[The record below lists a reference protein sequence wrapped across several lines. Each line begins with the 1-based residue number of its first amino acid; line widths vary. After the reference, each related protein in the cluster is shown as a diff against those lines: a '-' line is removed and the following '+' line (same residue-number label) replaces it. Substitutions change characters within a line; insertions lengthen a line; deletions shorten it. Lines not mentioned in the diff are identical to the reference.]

1 MLHRNIALPPGASQH
16 QSKGVV
22 SVRLMNFQKIGTLF
36 LGFLLASVPVVAQ
49 QGSHGKTSATPQKTA
64 PAKPAEQS
72 ARPAQTT
79 KPDKAAAYYH
89 FSLGHIY
96 EESMAMY
103 GRSDYASKAIE
114 EYKKAIQADPGS
126 DFLNAQLAGLYARTG
141 RVRDA
146 VLEAQDILKRDP
158 NNVLAHKLLGRIYL
172 RSLGD
177 PEQGTQSRE
186 VLKLAIEQYQALAKL
201 EPDDADNLL
210 LLGRLYILNKDYK
223 EAEAE
228 FKTAMNVDPTSEEAV
243 TNLAL
248 LYNEQGNNQKAIEV
262 LNSVPQDRRTS
273 KMYAAL
279 GYTYEQQK
287 NYKQAISAYK
297 QAVQLDKENVDAMRG
312 LAQNLASDNQI
323 DAALS
328 EYQMVED
335 TDPQDAQ
342 APLRMAEI
350 YRRMGKFDLAMENLQ
365 KAEALSQDSL
375 EVPYNEAMVLEAQ
388 GKYDDAA
395 STLQKL
401 LARTTSPDGN
411 YTAGERNN
419 RTVFLE
425 RLGAIYREADRPGLA
440 IETYRKIIDLGGDES
455 ARGYSDLID
464 VYRDQKQWADADR
477 TAREA
482 IQKFPKDKNLKM
494 AMALQLVDDGK
505 PDEAVRMAKSALT
518 GGPDDRDTYVQISQI
533 YARLKRWKD
542 AETSLAEAEKL
553 AVRPEEKEYIQ
564 FVLGSVY
571 ERQKKYTQAEQ
582 AFRQVLQM
590 DPNNSQ
596 TLNYLGYMLA
606 DRNTHLDEALNLIKH
621 AVQLD
626 PQNGAYLD
634 SLGWAYFRLG
644 QYEQAEENL
653 RRAADKT
660 PNDPTVQDHLAQL
673 YAKTGKLK
681 LAEAHWERALNEWS
695 KSVPADVDQGDVSR
709 VQKKLESTKVKLAQ
723 QQTK

>member
-1 MLHRNIALPPGASQH
+1 
-16 QSKGVV
+16 
-22 SVRLMNFQKIGTLF
+22 MNFQKIGTLS
-36 LGFLLASVPVVAQ
+36 LGFLLATVSVVAQ
-49 QGSHGKTSATPQKTA
+49 QGSHGKTSATAQQKTV

-72 ARPAQTT
+72 GQPAQAT

-89 FSLGHIY
+89 FALGHMY

-103 GRSDYASKAIE
+103 GRSDYATKAID
-114 EYKKAIQADPGS
+114 EYKKAIQADPTS
-126 DFLNAQLAGLYARTG
+126 DFLNAHLAEMYARTG

-146 VLEAQDILKRDP
+146 VLEAQNILKRDP
-158 NNVLAHKLLGRIYL
+158 NNLLAHKLLGQIYL
-172 RSLGD
+172 HSLGD
-177 PEQGTQSRE
+177 PAQGTPSRE

-201 EPDDADNLL
+201 EPKDADNLL

-223 EAEAE
+223 DAETE
-228 FKTAMNVDPTSEEAV
+228 FRNAMNVDPTSEEAV

-248 LYNEQGNNQKAIEV
+248 LYNEQGNNQKAAEV
-262 LNSVPQDRRTS
+262 LSSVPEANRTS

-287 NYKQAISAYK
+287 NYKQAIAAYK

-312 LAQNLASDNQI
+312 LAENLANDNQTE
-323 DAALS
+323 AALS
-328 EYQMVED
+328 EYQIVQD
-335 TDPQDAQ
+335 TDPQDSQ

-350 YRRMGKFDLAMENLQ
+350 YRRMGKFDLAMENLK
-365 KAEALSQDSL
+365 KAEALNQDSL
-375 EVPYNEAMVLEAQ
+375 EIPYTEATVLEAQ

-401 LARTTSPDGN
+401 LARTSSPDGN
-411 YTAGERNN
+411 YSAGERNN
-419 RTVFLE
+419 RTLFLE
-425 RLGAIYREADRPGLA
+425 RLGAIYREADRPAVA
-440 IETYRKIIDLGGDES
+440 IETYRKIIDLGGDEA

-494 AMALQLVDDGK
+494 AMALQLVDAGK
-505 PDEAVRMAKSALT
+505 ADDAIRMAKSALT
-518 GGPDDRDTYVQISQI
+518 GGPDDQQTYVQISQI

-542 AETSLAEAEKL
+542 AENALASAQKV
-553 AVRPEEKEYIQ
+553 AVRPEEKEYTQ

-571 ERQKKYTQAEQ
+571 ERQKKYNQAEE

-606 DRNTHLDEALNLIKH
+606 DRNTHLEEALTLIKH

-644 QYEQAEENL
+644 KYDEAEENL

-681 LAEAHWERALNEWS
+681 LAEMHWERALNEWS
-695 KSVPADVDQGDVSR
+695 RSVPADVDQQDVSR
-709 VQKKLESTKVKLAQ
+709 VQKKLESTKVKLAE